1 MALHWQKTSDEC
13 DAPDCACQ
21 EPSEAPQY
29 AGQIAHT
36 PCESVPSS
44 SDQAS
49 SGHTSDSQLPSGSDD
64 LGSDSSG
71 DCGGECMWIWYAST
85 GWQVGYS
92 YCLPPGLPP
101 APYCGCKT
109 PPESPGEYEGQTKYM
124 PCGWIVGSDQPSSD
138 DSESDA
144 SSDSSSGSP
153 SSSPSSVWCW
163 KISYESCSPNYQ
175 CLPAPDRPPAYEM
188 ENVIVKCNG
197 NPFAPGCTW
206 TGSFQPGFCN
216 Q

>member
-44 SDQAS
+44 SDQSS

-71 DCGGECMWIWYAST
+71 DCGGECSYYWRADTQSWHLNYN
-85 GWQVGYS
+85 
-92 YCLPPGLPP
+92 YCLPPMEPCVCTYPTGTGD
-101 APYCGCKT
+101 YD
-109 PPESPGEYEGQTKYM
+109 GQTVYT
-124 PCGWIVGSDQPSSD
+124 PCG
-138 DSESDA
+138 
-144 SSDSSSGSP
+144 
-153 SSSPSSVWCW
+153 
-163 KISYESCSPNYQ
+163 
-175 CLPAPDRPPAYEM
+175 
-188 ENVIVKCNG
+188 NVM
-197 NPFAPGCTW
+197 
-206 TGSFQPGFCN
+206 
-216 Q
+216 